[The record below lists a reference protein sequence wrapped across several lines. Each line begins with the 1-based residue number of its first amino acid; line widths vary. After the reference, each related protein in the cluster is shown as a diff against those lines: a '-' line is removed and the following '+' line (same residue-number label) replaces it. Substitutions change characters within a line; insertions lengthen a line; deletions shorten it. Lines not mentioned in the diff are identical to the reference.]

1 VNHHGDIEEEDEEFE
16 EVTAPPEGVVVRSDK
31 ASRLLGIRHQR
42 SMVSLSLA
50 FLLPVQKS
58 YRPCLFLGSNYP
70 RFFF

>member
-42 SMVSLSLA
+42 SMVSLSLS
-50 FLLPVQKS
+50 LSRLSSTCPKKLSSLPVS
-58 YRPCLFLGSNYP
+58 R
-70 RFFF
+70 